1 MQLPPSTNAYR
12 SAPSIS
18 SKKSN
23 IRAIFLL
30 LIIIPIVAFFLIAGF
45 FLLALFVAIVV
56 VIVLLLAVARF
67 VRRSLNAT
75 TVTERPSISMRDAEG
90 RENVRVIRPN

>member
-1 MQLPPSTNAYR
+1 MN
-12 SAPSIS
+12 

-23 IRAIFLL
+23 IPAIILL
-30 LIIIPIVAFFLIAGF
+30 LIVIPIVALFLIAGF
-45 FLLALFVAIVV
+45 FLLALFVAFVV
-56 VIVLLLAVARF
+56 SIALLLAIARL

-75 TVTERPSISMRDAEG
+75 NATGRPSIPTHDAEG

>member
-1 MQLPPSTNAYR
+1 MN
-12 SAPSIS
+12 
-18 SKKSN
+18 SN

-30 LIIIPIVAFFLIAGF
+30 IIVIPIVAFFLIAGF

-56 VIVLLLAVARF
+56 AITLLLAIARI

-75 TVTERPSISMRDAEG
+75 TATDRPSIPMPDAEG

>member
-1 MQLPPSTNAYR
+1 MNSMN
-12 SAPSIS
+12 

-23 IRAIFLL
+23 IPAIFLL

-56 VIVLLLAVARF
+56 VIALLLAVARL

>member
-1 MQLPPSTNAYR
+1 MNSMN
-12 SAPSIS
+12 
-18 SKKSN
+18 SKKSMSPN

-30 LIIIPIVAFFLIAGF
+30 LIVIPIVAFFLIAGF
-45 FLLALFVAIVV
+45 FLIALFVAIVV
-56 VIVLLLAVARF
+56 AIALLLAIARL

-75 TVTERPSISMRDAEG
+75 TATDRPSIPMSDADG

>member
-1 MQLPPSTNAYR
+1 MN
-12 SAPSIS
+12 
-18 SKKSN
+18 SN

-30 LIIIPIVAFFLIAGF
+30 LIVIPIVAFFLIAGF
-45 FLLALFVAIVV
+45 FLLALFVAFVV
-56 VIVLLLAVARF
+56 SIALLLAIARL

-75 TVTERPSISMRDAEG
+75 NATGRPSIPTHDAEG

>member
-1 MQLPPSTNAYR
+1 MN
-12 SAPSIS
+12 

-56 VIVLLLAVARF
+56 VIALLLAIARLL
-67 VRRSLNAT
+67 RRSFNAT
-75 TVTERPSISMRDAEG
+75 TATDRPSIPMRDSDG
-90 RENVRVIRPN
+90 RENVRVIPPN

>member
-1 MQLPPSTNAYR
+1 MN
-12 SAPSIS
+12 
-18 SKKSN
+18 SN

-30 LIIIPIVAFFLIAGF
+30 LIVIPIVAFFLIAGF
-45 FLLALFVAIVV
+45 FFLAIFVAIVLA
-56 VIVLLLAVARF
+56 IALLFAIARL

-75 TVTERPSISMRDAEG
+75 TATGRPSIPMHDAEG